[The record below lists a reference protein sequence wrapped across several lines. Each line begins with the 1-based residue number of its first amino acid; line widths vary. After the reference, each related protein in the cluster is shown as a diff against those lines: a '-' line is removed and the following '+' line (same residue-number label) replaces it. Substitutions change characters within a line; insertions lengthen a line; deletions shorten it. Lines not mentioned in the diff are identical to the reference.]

1 MGRMR
6 RNSALAGLIGLV
18 LLIFAA
24 VDFVIAGGFRFFLLI
39 NLIGGLLG
47 VVSWLLSG
55 RAAIGALAGGRAAR
69 YGANAA
75 LYSVAFIGILVAIN
89 YLSTVYHRRVDL
101 TEEKVFSLSP
111 QSIQIV
117 KSLDKPLQLYG
128 FFEAGQSAAARNLYD
143 NYSYVSHQVSAE
155 LVDPDQH
162 PELAEKY
169 KVTVMG
175 TTHIQYGGDEGQ
187 GTNVTDL
194 SEEGITNA
202 ILKVTRNGKQQI
214 YFTEGHGESDTDDE
228 GSQSGFG
235 ALGKALQGEGFEIK
249 KVLLA
254 SVPSVP
260 NDCALLVLA
269 GPQKPLAPR
278 ELDEITDYLHKKGKV
293 MVMLRP
299 IPPDSGL
306 DEAGIGKLAAD
317 WGVKAGDDIVVDQ
330 VVRLFA
336 GPTLGLTPLVE
347 TYGAHPITRNFTQR
361 TVFPMTRS
369 VEPDDSPKP
378 GLTVTALAKTS
389 DTSWAE
395 TDLKELF
402 EHQTA
407 QFDAKDRHGPITV
420 CDAVEADLKTLKLGD
435 GQARLVIFGD
445 TDFADNQYINQ
456 FYNRDFM
463 INAADWLTGEEN
475 QIAIRP
481 RELRASRFRL
491 TVDQFAVVFALS
503 VLMLPEFL
511 LIIGIV
517 VWWERR
523 N

>member
-1 MGRMR
+1 MR

-18 LLIFAA
+18 LLIFAL
-24 VDFVIAGGFRFFLLI
+24 VDFLIAGGFRFFFLV

-55 RAAIGALAGGRAAR
+55 REAISALAGGRAAR

-89 YLSTVYHRRVDL
+89 YLSTVYHRRIDL

-117 KSLDKPLQLYG
+117 KSLDKPLKLYG
-128 FFEAGQSAAARNLYD
+128 FFEAGQSETARNLYD
-143 NYSYVSHQVSAE
+143 NYTYASHQVSGE

-187 GTNVTDL
+187 GTNITDL
-194 SEEGITNA
+194 TEEAITNA
-202 ILKVTRNGKQQI
+202 ILKVTRSGKKEI
-214 YFTEGHGESDTDDE
+214 YFTEGHGEADTGDE
-228 GSQSGFG
+228 NSQGGLG
-235 ALGKALQGEGFEIK
+235 ALRKALEGEGFEVK

-260 NDCALLVLA
+260 DDCSLLVLA
-269 GPQKPLAPR
+269 GPQKALAPH
-278 ELDEITDYLHKKGKV
+278 EFDEITDYVHKKGKV
-293 MVMLRP
+293 MAMLRP
-299 IPPDSGL
+299 IPPNSDLDESGL
-306 DEAGIGKLAAD
+306 VKLVGD
-317 WGVKAGDDIVVDQ
+317 WGVKAGNDIVVDQ

-347 TYGAHPITRNFTQR
+347 SYGTHPITRNFTQR

-369 VEPDDSPKP
+369 VEPDDTAKA

-389 DTSWAE
+389 ETSWAE

-407 QFDAKDRHGPITV
+407 QLDANDRRGPITV
-420 CDAVEADLKTLKLGD
+420 CDAVEADLKALKLGD

-475 QIAIRP
+475 QISIRP